1 MSFRVV
7 IDSCGDL
14 TDEMKKSGNFVSAPL
29 TLQVD
34 EYIVQ
39 DDEEHF
45 NQAEF
50 LKKVA
55 ECPNCPKSSCPSPEI
70 YRDAYDC
77 DADHVYAVTLSEKL
91 SGSYNSAV
99 LGKNL
104 YLEDHPD
111 AKVYV
116 FNSCSASVGETLI
129 GLKIQELEEKGLS
142 EGHQLCSFCRLSYS
156 RYPDYGRTGIASH
169 SRLRRS
175 HNAHPDR
182 QPIQSFPANGH
193 ILFLPRFPYYIL
205 SWQVLAITSSCCSLV
220 RSINLTA
227 YPDTRIVKFAYSSFS
242 GCSIASISFSFPNTF
257 TFR

>member
-1 MSFRVV
+1 M
-7 IDSCGDL
+7 IDSCGEL

-129 GLKIQELEEKGLS
+129 GRRSMARNVLAALIGSIVYRFIYAVILK
-142 EGHQLCSFCRLSYS
+142 
-156 RYPDYGRTGIASH
+156 TGIV
-169 SRLRRS
+169 
-175 HNAHPDR
+175 
-182 QPIQSFPANGH
+182 PIECLKLVTA
-193 ILFLPRFPYYIL
+193 I
-205 SWQVLAITSSCCSLV
+205 VVALAIAGPALKEGAAFQKRKMS
-220 RSINLTA
+220 
-227 YPDTRIVKFAYSSFS
+227 
-242 GCSIASISFSFPNTF
+242 ASASRKGGN
-257 TFR
+257 

>member
-7 IDSCGDL
+7 IDSCGEL

-129 GLKIQELEEKGLS
+129 GLKIQELEERGLS
-142 EGHQLCSFCRLSYS
+142 FEEVVEQ
-156 RYPDYGRTGIASH
+156 TEA
-169 SRLRRS
+169 
-175 HNAHPDR
+175 
-182 QPIQSFPANGH
+182 
-193 ILFLPRFPYYIL
+193 YIL
-205 SWQVLAITSSCCSLV
+205 SQDTWFVLENLDTLRKNGRLGGSDCIEDQTGHGINRRRHDYSAGSGKRHEESSCKNGRFNRGEKIIRSTGAYGWDRSL
-220 RSINLTA
+220 
-227 YPDTRIVKFAYSSFS
+227 
-242 GCSIASISFSFPNTF
+242 
-257 TFR
+257 

>member
-7 IDSCGDL
+7 IDSCGEL

-77 DADHVYAVTLSEKL
+77 DADHV
-91 SGSYNSAV
+91 
-99 LGKNL
+99 
-104 YLEDHPD
+104 
-111 AKVYV
+111 
-116 FNSCSASVGETLI
+116 
-129 GLKIQELEEKGLS
+129 
-142 EGHQLCSFCRLSYS
+142 
-156 RYPDYGRTGIASH
+156 
-169 SRLRRS
+169 
-175 HNAHPDR
+175 
-182 QPIQSFPANGH
+182 
-193 ILFLPRFPYYIL
+193 
-205 SWQVLAITSSCCSLV
+205 
-220 RSINLTA
+220 
-227 YPDTRIVKFAYSSFS
+227 
-242 GCSIASISFSFPNTF
+242 
-257 TFR
+257 